1 MTIEM
6 EEMFRM
12 ISVVIPTLNAQKYI
26 VSLLNKLNSQV
37 IDDDVEIIVIDSE
50 SEDDTA
56 LLAEEMHARVI
67 SIKRNEFDHGG
78 TRNLGWRHA
87 KGDIVCFMTQDALPV
102 KDTYLADLISGF
114 SDENVVMISG
124 RQVPK
129 ADANPVERL
138 TRQFNYPRDSNVRTR
153 EDIDKMGIKAYF
165 FSDVCAAYRRSF
177 LEQSGGF
184 VEPIISNEDMLMAS
198 YALKSGYKVRYEAG
212 AEVFHSHNFSLAYQ
226 YRRNFDVAV
235 FMEMYKDSIKSGG
248 TTAEGIR
255 MVLFTEKE
263 LFKHFHFISMVRCV
277 FESGAKFLGN
287 RAGRRYKGMSA
298 KQIMNKTSN
307 MNFWNRGEF
316 YVSRN

>member
-1 MTIEM
+1 
-6 EEMFRM
+6 
-12 ISVVIPTLNAQKYI
+12 
-26 VSLLNKLNSQV
+26 
-37 IDDDVEIIVIDSE
+37 
-50 SEDDTA
+50 
-56 LLAEEMHARVI
+56 
-67 SIKRNEFDHGG
+67 
-78 TRNLGWRHA
+78 
-87 KGDIVCFMTQDALPV
+87 
-102 KDTYLADLISGF
+102 
-114 SDENVVMISG
+114 
-124 RQVPK
+124 
-129 ADANPVERL
+129 
-138 TRQFNYPRDSNVRTR
+138 
-153 EDIDKMGIKAYF
+153 
-165 FSDVCAAYRRSF
+165 
-177 LEQSGGF
+177 
-184 VEPIISNEDMLMAS
+184 MLMAS
-198 YALKSGYKVRYEAG
+198 HALKSGYKVRYEAG